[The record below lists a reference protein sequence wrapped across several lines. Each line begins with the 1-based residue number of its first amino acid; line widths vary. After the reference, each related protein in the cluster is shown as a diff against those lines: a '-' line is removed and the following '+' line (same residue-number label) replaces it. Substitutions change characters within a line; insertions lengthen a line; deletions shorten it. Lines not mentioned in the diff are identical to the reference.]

1 MVKKRGP
8 TSGRESSEV
17 TIQNPA
23 RVPAATVAEIRDW
36 LKALIVDLRSR
47 ASFAVRLDTDRAVAI
62 ANERWRGVS
71 GPTDVLSFPGGESE
85 DGNHLGDVL
94 IAVPTA
100 RRQAASA
107 GHTLE
112 RELKILLLH
121 GALHCLGYDHETD
134 DGTMSRLEARLRRRW
149 IEETPDRVL
158 EQSP

>member
-1 MVKKRGP
+1 MVKKRG
-8 TSGRESSEV
+8 SSAGRESSEV

-23 RVPAATVAEIRDW
+23 RLPAATVAAVRKW
-36 LKALIVDLRSR
+36 LNALIIDLCPG

-62 ANERWRGVS
+62 ANEHWRGIS
-71 GPTDVLSFPGGESE
+71 GPTDVLSFPGGETE

-100 RRQAASA
+100 RRQAAIA

-134 DGTMSRLEARLRRRW
+134 DGTMSRLEAELRRRW
-149 IEETPDRVL
+149 VEETSDRVV
-158 EQSP
+158 EQRS